1 MTNKLRN
8 NTIKSYKTQN
18 QNRITKKNKMDLMM
32 YFTSKITPQAYKT
45 IISKNS
51 I

>member
-18 QNRITKKNKMDLMM
+18 QNTKTIKTIKMDL
-32 YFTSKITPQAYKT
+32 YFTSKITPQVYKT